1 MHFLTIAMPFWL
13 TLLNT
18 KDDNL
23 TNNFHFEKKNVK
35 KVLKNIFL
43 WQKFQKWYYICT
55 ENKMKTFRN
64 RFPGSIYLRIELIV
78 LL

>member
-1 MHFLTIAMPFWL
+1 MHFLTIAMSFWL

-18 KDDNL
+18 QADKL

-43 WQKFQKWYYICT
+43 
-55 ENKMKTFRN
+55 
-64 RFPGSIYLRIELIV
+64 
-78 LL
+78 